1 MPLGN
6 TLAESPAMIMFTV
19 TLDIQQNISKHIQSR
34 IFDFRTLDFLM
45 NLQIN

>member
-19 TLDIQQNISKHIQSR
+19 TLDISKTFQNIYRAESLTFELLIS
-34 IFDFRTLDFLM
+34 
-45 NLQIN
+45 